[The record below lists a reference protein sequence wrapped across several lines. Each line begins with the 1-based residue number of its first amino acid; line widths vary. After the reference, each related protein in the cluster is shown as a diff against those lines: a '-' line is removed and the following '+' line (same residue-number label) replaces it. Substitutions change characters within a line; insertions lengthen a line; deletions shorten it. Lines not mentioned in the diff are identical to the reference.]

1 MMANVDNKLV
11 TADDCPVFLNQKQV
25 DMAKLHQWLIK
36 NESMKPFQLLQS
48 TSGDQFEYERV
59 YSGIGPQFCINIT
72 EFSTMAKFYFYDNA
86 DLIAEVRSASASFNL
101 AVSHYYAYQVFVSG
115 LADFV
120 VEIGKST
127 MRENM
132 RSRELVLENRAF
144 CTSLF
149 NLVVSENITSIV
161 KNPGELKGT

>member
-1 MMANVDNKLV
+1 MR
-11 TADDCPVFLNQKQV
+11 
-25 DMAKLHQWLIK
+25 
-36 NESMKPFQLLQS
+36 PFHLLQS
-48 TSGDQFEYERV
+48 TSGDQFEYERL
-59 YSGIGPQFCINIT
+59 YSGVGPQFCINIE
-72 EFSTMAKFYFYDNA
+72 EFSTVAKFYFYDNA
-86 DLIAEVRSASASFNL
+86 DMVAEVRAASASFNL

-115 LADFV
+115 LSDFV

-149 NLVVSENITSIV
+149 NLVISDSIT
-161 KNPGELKGT
+161 